1 MEDQYFD
8 KVIKEKMEGFTPPPP
23 ANAFRNIKAQM
34 EVAAAR
40 KRRAVFIRIAVA
52 AALIGI
58 AMITG
63 WLYTETDKP
72 GTKPLAEDKTIQKE
86 EEVGTESNKKENT
99 TYNPKKTVA
108 VPAKKTTIK
117 STISEDTP
125 VHNINNYAALPGIK
139 DEKEAPGTI
148 RESVG
153 QLNYLTARL
162 IQFIPFEDNS
172 EAVGLRIVKKGAF
185 FTPLSEEEKEL
196 IAMNTSA
203 NKKNDVPAN
212 SWKVGVRLA
221 PGYSS
226 NTSSHSEYYAQNM
239 AYSGSSGKTDMG
251 AGFSIAYK
259 KANKRWS
266 IKSGLYYSQ
275 NGQDSKNSRAV
286 YGQGS
291 NLFFTQAPADKE
303 IFNTAVNLSGGQM
316 TMNSK
321 AGIIEFTGT
330 PQNTELLTTMDGK
343 RAYSNTLLTQ
353 GEFSQMFDFI
363 EIPLYLSYQLL
374 KSKIGVELLGGIS
387 ANFLVG
393 NNVYMNS
400 PSGKENIGRTA
411 DISTLNYSGTL
422 GAGVEY
428 ALGKHISFSVEPR
441 FSYYLNSIN
450 KRSDVRYRPYR
461 IGIYIGLN
469 YELNKK

>member
-8 KVIKEKMEGFTPPPP
+8 KVIREKMEGFTPSPP
-23 ANAFRNIKAQM
+23 ANAFSNIKAQM
-34 EVAAAR
+34 EVVATR
-40 KRRAVFIRIAVA
+40 KRRAVFIRIAMA

-63 WLYTETDKP
+63 WLYTETDNQ

-86 EEVGTESNKKENT
+86 EGVVTESNKKEST

-108 VPAKKTTIK
+108 VPAKETIVK
-117 STISEDTP
+117 SAISEDTR
-125 VHNINNYAALPGIK
+125 INNYAALPGIT

-148 RESVG
+148 RESMG

-162 IQFIPFEDNS
+162 IQVIPFEDRS
-172 EAVGLRIVKKGAF
+172 EALRLNTVKKGTF
-185 FTPLSEEEKEL
+185 STPLSEDEKEL

-203 NKKNDVPAN
+203 NRKNDMPAN
-212 SWKVGVRLA
+212 SWKVGIQLA

-239 AYSGSSGKTDMG
+239 AYSGSPGKTNMG

-259 KANKRWS
+259 ANKKWS

-286 YGQGS
+286 SGQGS

-303 IFNTAVNLSGGQM
+303 IFNTAVNFSGGQM

-353 GEFSQMFDFI
+353 GEFSQMFDFV

-374 KSKIGVELLGGIS
+374 KSKIGIELLGGIS

-393 NNVYMNS
+393 NNVYMNG

-428 ALGKHISFSVEPR
+428 ALGENISFSVEPR
-441 FSYYLNSIN
+441 FSYFLNSIN

>member
-23 ANAFRNIKAQM
+23 ANAFSNIKAQM

-40 KRRAVFIRIAVA
+40 KRKAVFIRIAVA

-72 GTKPLAEDKTIQKE
+72 GPKPLAEDKTIQKE
-86 EEVGTESNKKENT
+86 EEVGAESNKKENT

-108 VPAKKTTIK
+108 VAAKEMTVK
-117 STISEDTP
+117 SAISKNTP
-125 VHNINNYAALPGIK
+125 GHNINNYVALPGIK
-139 DEKEAPGTI
+139 DEKEASGTT
-148 RESVG
+148 RESVE

-162 IQFIPFEDNS
+162 IQFIPFEDIS
-172 EAVGLRIVKKGAF
+172 EAPGLSTVKKSTF

-203 NKKNDVPAN
+203 HRKNNVPAN
-212 SWKVGVRLA
+212 SWKVGVQLA

-239 AYSGSSGKTDMG
+239 AYPGSSGKTNMG

-259 KANKRWS
+259 ANKKWS

-286 YGQGS
+286 FGQSS

-303 IFNTAVNLSGGQM
+303 IFTTAVNLSGNQM

-321 AGIIEFTGT
+321 AGVIEFTGT
-330 PQNTELLTTMDGK
+330 PQNTELLTTMDGQ

-353 GEFSQMFDFI
+353 GEFSQVFNFV

-374 KSKIGVELLGGIS
+374 KSKIGVELIGGVS
-387 ANFLVG
+387 ANLLVG
-393 NNVYMNS
+393 NNVYTNG
-400 PSGKENIGRTA
+400 PSGKEDIGRTA

-441 FSYYLNSIN
+441 FSYFLNSIN
-450 KRSDVRYRPYR
+450 KRSDVQYRPYR

>member
-8 KVIKEKMEGFTPPPP
+8 KVIREKMEGFTPSPP
-23 ANAFRNIKAQM
+23 ANAFSNIKAQM
-34 EVAAAR
+34 EVVATR
-40 KRRAVFIRIAVA
+40 KRRAVFIRIAMA

-63 WLYTETDKP
+63 WLYTETDNQ

-86 EEVGTESNKKENT
+86 EGVVTESNKKEST

-108 VPAKKTTIK
+108 VPAKETIVK
-117 STISEDTP
+117 SDISEDTR
-125 VHNINNYAALPGIK
+125 INNYAALPGIT

-148 RESVG
+148 RESMG

-162 IQFIPFEDNS
+162 IQVIPFEDRS
-172 EAVGLRIVKKGAF
+172 EALRLSTVKKGTF
-185 FTPLSEEEKEL
+185 STPLSEDEKEL

-203 NKKNDVPAN
+203 NRKNDVPAN
-212 SWKVGVRLA
+212 SWKVGVQLA

-239 AYSGSSGKTDMG
+239 AYSGSPGKTNMG

-259 KANKRWS
+259 ANKKWS

-286 YGQGS
+286 SGQGS

-303 IFNTAVNLSGGQM
+303 IFNTAVNFSGGQM

-353 GEFSQMFDFI
+353 GEFSQMFDFV

-374 KSKIGVELLGGIS
+374 KSKIGIELLGGIS

-393 NNVYMNS
+393 NNVYMNG

-428 ALGKHISFSVEPR
+428 ALGENISFSVEPR
-441 FSYYLNSIN
+441 FSYFLNSIN